1 MELLDQILLGFQTA
15 LSPVNLVYCFVG
27 VVLGTVIGL
36 LPGLGSATG
45 VALLLPLTLTLE
57 PVTALI
63 MLAGIYYGTQYGATI
78 SSVLIATPGDSATVV
93 TTIEGYRLARKGRA
107 GPALAIAAIA
117 SFLAGTI
124 GIVLLMTL
132 APVFAAFALDFGPPE
147 MAALMVLGL
156 AGVIGF
162 TGSSRAKGLAMAAFG
177 LALATVGIDPSTGVE
192 RFTFGNV
199 QLLGGIGFLEV
210 VIGLFAVAE
219 VMSAVHRGGS
229 EPIRTRFRD
238 MLLSREDWRRSR
250 GAIARG
256 GILGFFL
263 GVLPGAGATLASFF
277 SYEMER
283 RFSKRRDEFGK
294 GAIEG
299 VAGPEAANNAAVN
312 GAFVPT
318 LTLGIPGSGTTAV
331 LLGAFLLFGVQPG
344 PLLLEEQPQLVWG
357 LIASFYVGNL
367 ILLLLNLPLAPVFA
381 SILRLRY
388 GLLYPLILLLCFV
401 GAYAVENRMW
411 GVWIAFVFGV
421 IGYFM
426 KRYDYPAAPVILG
439 LILGPMLE
447 KALMQTSS
455 MGGGDFGIF
464 LQRPIALALFA
475 LAAAVILGPLFVRGG
490 ALLAGRLAPGSGQSR
505 NPEGG

>member
-1 MELLDQILLGFQTA
+1 VELLDQILGGFATA
-15 LSPVNLVYCFVG
+15 VTPVNLMYCFIG
-27 VVLGTVIGL
+27 VLLGTVIGL

-78 SSVLIATPGDSATVV
+78 SSVLISTPGDSATVV
-93 TTIEGYRLARKGRA
+93 TTLDGYQMARRGRA

-124 GIVLLMTL
+124 SIVLLMTL
-132 APVFAAFALDFGPPE
+132 APLFARFALNFGPPE
-147 MAALMVLGL
+147 TVALMVLGF

-162 TGSSRAKGLAMAAFG
+162 SGTSRAKGIAMAAFG
-177 LALATVGIDPSTGVE
+177 LALATIGLDPQTGVP
-192 RFTFGNV
+192 RFTFGSV
-199 QLLGGIGFLEV
+199 ELLGGIGFLEV

-219 VMSAVHRGGS
+219 VMSQVHGGGS
-229 EPIRTRFRD
+229 APIRTRFRD
-238 MLLSREDWRRSR
+238 MLLTREDWRRARMS
-250 GAIARG
+250 IVRG
-256 GILGFFL
+256 GFLGFFM

-277 SYEMER
+277 SYDLER
-283 RFSKRRDEFGK
+283 RFSQHKDEFGK

-331 LLGAFLLFGVQPG
+331 LLGAFLLFGIQPG
-344 PLLLEEQPQLVWG
+344 PLLLEEQPDLVWG
-357 LIASFYVGNL
+357 LIASFYIGNV
-367 ILLLLNLPLAPVFA
+367 ILLFLNLPLAPAFA

-388 GLLYPLILLLCFV
+388 GMLYPLILLLCFV
-401 GAYAVENRMW
+401 GAYAIENRLW
-411 GVWIAFVFGV
+411 GVWLAFAFGV

-439 LILGPMLE
+439 LILGGLLE
-447 KALMQTSS
+447 EALMQTSS
-455 MGGGDFGIF
+455 ISGGDFTIF
-464 LQRPIALALFA
+464 LRRPIALVLFV
-475 LAAAVILGPLFVRGG
+475 LAALVILGPYIIKGVSRLSRRPEVS
-490 ALLAGRLAPGSGQSR
+490 GR
-505 NPEGG
+505 

>member
-1 MELLDQILLGFQTA
+1 MELLDQILGGFATA
-15 LSPVNLVYCFVG
+15 ISPVNLTYCFIG
-27 VVLGTVIGL
+27 VLLGTVIGL
-36 LPGLGSATG
+36 LPGLGSVTG

-78 SSVLIATPGDSATVV
+78 SSVLISTPGDSATVV
-93 TTIEGYRLARKGRA
+93 TTLEGYQLARKGRA

-124 GIVLLMTL
+124 SIVLLMTL
-132 APVFAAFALDFGPPE
+132 APLFARFALNFGPPE
-147 MAALMVLGL
+147 IVALMVLGF

-162 TGSSRAKGLAMAAFG
+162 TGTSRAKGLAMAAFG
-177 LALATVGIDPSTGVE
+177 LAIATIGIDPSTGIT
-192 RFTFGNV
+192 RFAFGNV
-199 QLLGGIGFLEV
+199 ELLGGIGFLEV

-219 VMSAVHRGGS
+219 VMSQVRRGTP
-229 EPIRTRFRD
+229 EPIRTRFRE
-238 MLLSREDWRRSR
+238 MLLTREDWRRSR
-250 GAIARG
+250 MPIVRG
-256 GILGFFL
+256 GFLGFLL

-277 SYEMER
+277 SYDVER
-283 RFSKRRDEFGK
+283 RFSGHRDEFGK

-299 VAGPEAANNAAVN
+299 VAGPEASNNAAVN

-331 LLGAFLLFGVQPG
+331 LLGAFLLFGIQPG
-344 PLLLEEQPQLVWG
+344 PLLLEEQPELVWG
-357 LIASFYVGNL
+357 LIASFYIGNL
-367 ILLLLNLPLAPVFA
+367 ILLFLNLPLAPVFA

-401 GAYAVENRMW
+401 GAYAIENRLW
-411 GVWIAFVFGV
+411 GVWLAFAFGV

-439 LILGPMLE
+439 LILGGLLE
-447 KALMQTSS
+447 EALVQTSS
-455 MGGGDFGIF
+455 ISGGDFTIF
-464 LQRPIALALFA
+464 LRRPIALVLFA
-475 LAAAVILGPLFVRGG
+475 LAALVMLGPYIVKGVN
-490 ALLAGRLAPGSGQSR
+490 ALSRAPAREQ
-505 NPEGG
+505 

>member
-15 LSPVNLVYCFVG
+15 LSPVNLMYCFIG

-36 LPGLGSATG
+36 LPGLGSVTG

-63 MLAGIYYGTQYGATI
+63 MLAGIYYGCQYGATI
-78 SSVLIATPGDSATVV
+78 SSVLIATPGDSSTVV

-124 GIVLLMTL
+124 SIVFLMTL
-132 APVFAAFALDFGPPE
+132 APIFASFALRFGPPE
-147 MAALMVLGL
+147 MVALIVLGF
-156 AGVIGF
+156 AGIIGF
-162 TGSSRAKGLAMAAFG
+162 TGTSRTKGLAMAAFG
-177 LALATVGIDPSTGVE
+177 LALATIGIDPQTGVE

-219 VMSAVHRGGS
+219 VMSAVRRGGA

-238 MLLSREDWRRSR
+238 MLLTREDWRRSR
-250 GAIARG
+250 VPIVRS
-256 GILGFFL
+256 GILGFVM
-263 GVLPGAGATLASFF
+263 GVIPGAGATLASFF
-277 SYEMER
+277 SYDVER
-283 RFSKRRDEFGK
+283 RFSKHKDEFGK

-331 LLGAFLLFGVQPG
+331 LLGAFLIFGIQPG

-357 LIASFYVGNL
+357 LIASFYIGNV

-381 SILRLRY
+381 SILRLPY
-388 GLLYPLILLLCFV
+388 GVLYPLILLLCFV
-401 GAYAVENRMW
+401 GAYAIENRMW
-411 GVWIAFVFGV
+411 GVWIAFAFGV

-439 LILGPMLE
+439 LILGELFE
-447 KALMQTSS
+447 KSLVQTSS
-455 MGGGDFGIF
+455 ISGGDFTIF
-464 LQRPIALALFA
+464 LHRPIALALFA
-475 LAAAVILGPLFVRGG
+475 LAALVLMGPLLVRGAG
-490 ALLAGRLAPGSGQSR
+490 VLAGRFAAGSGQTR
-505 NPEGG
+505 DPEGG